1 MSTRLYGQGEEIETG
16 SLLRALGV
24 PAQPAGLVH
33 STHMETL
40 NYLELQLQGTN
51 AFLANMDTKHTTGL
65 MYTCSKHS

>member
-24 PAQPAGLVH
+24 PAQSAGLVN